1 LQLPPPPVLEL
12 LGGTTGTDEL
22 LGAAELLLAALLE
35 LLAVL
40 ELLALLLLLTPAA
53 DELLAVAL
61 LELLPVLLLLT
72 PAEELLLPPA
82 DEVLPPV
89 DEGLGLLPAELLSP
103 GPTGSSDEEEGR
115 GMDEEEGGRGME
127 MSGQV
132 TSVPFTDIVPAFWQS
147 IMLPV

>member
-1 LQLPPPPVLEL
+1 VLEL
-12 LGGTTGTDEL
+12 LGGLGGAELEL
-22 LGAAELLLAALLE
+22 LGATELLLGLLE
-35 LLAVL
+35 LLGAT
-40 ELLALLLLLTPAA
+40 ELLLTPV
-53 DELLAVAL
+53 DELLC
-61 LELLPVLLLLT
+61 PVVLLLT

-115 GMDEEEGGRGME
+115 GMDEEEGRE

-132 TSVPFTDIVPAFWQS
+132 TSVPFTDIVPASWHF